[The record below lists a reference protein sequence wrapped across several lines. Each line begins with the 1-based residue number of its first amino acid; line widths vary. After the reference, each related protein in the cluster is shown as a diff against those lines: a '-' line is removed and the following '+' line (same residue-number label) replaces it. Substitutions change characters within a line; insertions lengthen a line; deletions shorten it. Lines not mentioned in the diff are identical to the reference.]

1 MRRTCLSLA
10 LFLLAALPADLRAEG
25 AGDTLRLVLPDQ
37 AGAGTA
43 TWPRGDGPARSTDG
57 ATGKPAPQT
66 WGDNCGY
73 IPPGERPRPNT

>member
-1 MRRTCLSLA
+1 MRRTYLSLA

-37 AGAGTA
+37 AGAGAA
-43 TWPRGDGPARSTDG
+43 TRPLGDGPARPTDG
-57 ATGKPAPQT
+57 ATGTAAPQT

-73 IPPGERPRPNT
+73 IPPGERPGS